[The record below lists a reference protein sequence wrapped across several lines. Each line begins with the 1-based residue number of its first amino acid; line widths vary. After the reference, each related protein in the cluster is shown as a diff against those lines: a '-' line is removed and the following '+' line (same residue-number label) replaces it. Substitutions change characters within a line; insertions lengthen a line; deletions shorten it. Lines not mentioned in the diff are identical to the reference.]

1 MQSKNISFGT
11 LEDSTTDAG
20 VGYPCSCGDCG
31 FTGTLWYDLVF
42 SCFTD
47 ENGDEIATLLG
58 ITSDGVIE
66 LWNGVNSNLGF
77 ELDNNNRIKTENL

>member
-1 MQSKNISFGT
+1 MKLEIYEPEKVEKEKPVKLRLVKHGT
-11 LEDSTTDAG
+11 EIQLE
-20 VGYPCSCGDCG
+20 V
-31 FTGTLWYDLVF
+31 V
-42 SCFTD
+42 D
-47 ENGDEIATLLG
+47 EDGDEIATLLG